1 MAPHAVYLSMGD
13 EVFINF
19 KANVFERNRMYG
31 RLVYVIKKNFRVEIG
46 YISQILENS
55 KRDQMQNIVIQ

>member
-1 MAPHAVYLSMGD
+1 
-13 EVFINF
+13 
-19 KANVFERNRMYG
+19 MYG